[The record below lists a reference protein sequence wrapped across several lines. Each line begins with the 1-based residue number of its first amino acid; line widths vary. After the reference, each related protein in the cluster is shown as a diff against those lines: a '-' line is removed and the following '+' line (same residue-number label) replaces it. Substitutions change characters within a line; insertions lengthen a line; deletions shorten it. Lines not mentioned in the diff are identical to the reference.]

1 MKTFVSASLALC
13 FAAIVIG
20 CSGDAEDNRIQSIAT
35 SNGDPV
41 AVAAA
46 RPDVPIPAQPDD
58 EASQTTGEAA
68 AESASQ
74 HAVTCLAKAGDVLY
88 VGGAAGVTALTEGKP
103 ERVVEGET
111 VALLAAGGKL
121 WVVQAGM
128 LSTLDGATQIVPE
141 FVARLT
147 SAAAT
152 DLSLFVGSA
161 GEGVFKLADSC
172 LEPASPD
179 WDVIALAATDFGLF
193 AATTEGLF
201 SFDGERWH
209 RRTPVD
215 SQSAPTALHYRY
227 PYLYVG
233 GDNQLLRYDGGRWE
247 QFGLENGM
255 VVSALGWHDARLY
268 IGGDDGSL
276 ATLEGALLEPV
287 PDPGAGPVHAL
298 LRFDGRLHL
307 ATEAG
312 LLQQRYGRFIEIE
325 LEEPVKH
332 EPETEPI
339 ASLL

>member
-1 MKTFVSASLALC
+1 MKTFVSAGLALC

-20 CSGDAEDNRIQSIAT
+20 CSEKAEENLVPSVVTNYEA
-35 SNGDPV
+35 PV
-41 AVAAA
+41 K
-46 RPDVPIPAQPDD
+46 
-58 EASQTTGEAA
+58 TAA
-68 AESASQ
+68 AEVPEGTLAAKPAEEASPNLDEVAPESET
-74 HAVTCLAKAGDVLY
+74 AVTCMAKAGDVLY
-88 VGGAAGVTALTEGKP
+88 VGGAAGVTALTDGKP
-103 ERVVEGET
+103 ERVVEGES
-111 VALLAAGGKL
+111 VALLAAGDKL

-141 FVARLT
+141 FAARLT

-152 DLSLFVGSA
+152 DLGLFVGSA

-193 AATTEGLF
+193 AATTDGLF

-215 SQSAPTALHYRY
+215 SQSAPTALFYRY

-276 ATLEGALLEPV
+276 ATLEGNLLQPV

-298 LRFDGRLHL
+298 LRSDGRLHL